1 MTPTMRP
8 VPTVLDER
16 FRAAAAASGDL
27 DVAYDLLD
35 DTPIG
40 SLIVGVSELGLCR
53 VGFDPEPGVELERL
67 ARDFG
72 PRVLRTPKALDRVRR
87 ELDEY
92 FAGRRHAFDLEL
104 DLRTVPEFHRRVL
117 DELSRVEYGQTTT
130 YGTLAA
136 QVGSPRA
143 ARAVGTVMNRN
154 PLPIVLPCHRVVGAS
169 GSLTGYGGGLDRKEW
184 LLRLEGAL
192 L

>member
-1 MTPTMRP
+1 MTGI
-8 VPTVLDER
+8 PTVLDER
-16 FRAAAAASGDL
+16 FRAAAAASGEL

-35 DTPIG
+35 DTPVG
-40 SLIVGVSELGLCR
+40 PLLVGVSDRGLCR
-53 VGFDPEPGVELERL
+53 IGFDPEPEAELERL

-72 PRVLRTPKALDRVRR
+72 PRVLRTPRALDQVRR

-92 FAGRRHAFDLEL
+92 FAGRRHDFDLEL
-104 DLRTVPEFHRRVL
+104 DLRTAPEFHRRVL
-117 DELSRVEYGQTTT
+117 TELSRVEYGRTTT

-154 PLPIVLPCHRVVGAS
+154 PIPIILPCHRVVGAS
-169 GSLTGYGGGLDRKEW
+169 GSLVGYGGGLDRKEW

>member
-1 MTPTMRP
+1 MTG
-8 VPTVLDER
+8 VPTALDER
-16 FRAAAAASGDL
+16 FRAAAAASGEL
-27 DVAYDLLD
+27 DVAYDVLD
-35 DTPIG
+35 DTPVG
-40 SLIVGVSELGLCR
+40 SLLVGVSDRGLCR
-53 VGFDPEPGVELERL
+53 VRFDPEPEDELERL

-72 PRVLRTPKALDRVRR
+72 SRILRSSAAVDRVRR

-92 FAGRRHAFDLEL
+92 FAGRRRVFDLAL
-104 DLRTVPEFHRRVL
+104 DLRATPDFHRRVL
-117 DELSRVEYGQTTT
+117 AELNRVEYGHTTT
-130 YGTLAA
+130 YGALAA

-169 GSLTGYGGGLDRKEW
+169 GSLTGYGGGLERKEW

-192 L
+192 F

>member
-1 MTPTMRP
+1 MTV

-16 FRAAAAASGDL
+16 FRAAAAASGEL

-40 SLIVGVSELGLCR
+40 SLIVGVSGRGLCR
-53 VGFDPEPGVELERL
+53 VGFDPKPEVELERL
-67 ARDFG
+67 ARTFG
-72 PRVLRTPKALDRVRR
+72 PRVLRTPKALDEVRR

-92 FAGRRHAFDLEL
+92 FAGRRHEFDLEL
-104 DLRTVPEFHRRVL
+104 DLRAVPEFHRRVL
-117 DELSRVEYGQTTT
+117 DELSRVEYGRTTT
-130 YGTLAA
+130 YGALAA